1 MPDLPSAR
9 APRAPRPDP
18 YAALRLPEFRAY
30 ILARFTLTLA
40 LQMQGTV
47 VGWQV
52 YQLTQDEFS
61 LGLIGLAE
69 AIPSITVSLVAG
81 HVADSVPRRRIV
93 RLATLGFAVCTAL
106 LWSFVLPGGGTSGQG
121 GFNPLGSLLTTYGAL
136 PIYGV
141 IFLSGLTRGFISP
154 ALFSFMPQLIPDRA
168 LLPSAITWS
177 STTWQTASVLGP
189 ALGGLLIGFAGVP
202 TAYGVDL
209 ALTLTSLVVLSVA
222 IRPRALPPS
231 NDARLPLLESIRTG
245 LRFVFNN
252 QLILGSISLDLFA
265 VLFGGA
271 VALLPVYAQDILH
284 ISPGTLAVLQ
294 RLTGSDG
301 ISEADARAMV
311 LGLLRAAPG
320 VGSVLML
327 AVLNYLPVRHRAGR
341 KLLTAVAGFGLAT
354 VAFAYST
361 QLVFSLVLLFATG
374 AFDAVSVILRSNLL
388 HLHTPEEIKGRVSAV
403 NSIFIG
409 SSNEIGAFESG
420 TAARLLGTQASVAFG
435 GIMTLVVV
443 AVTAWKAKAL
453 RELEL

>member
-1 MPDLPSAR
+1 MPDSVPTSPSPD
-9 APRAPRPDP
+9 APRRDP

-30 ILARFTLTLA
+30 IFARFSLTLA
-40 LQMQGTV
+40 LQMQSTV

-52 YQLTQDEFS
+52 YQITKNELS

-93 RLATLGFAVCTAL
+93 RIATLGFAICTAL
-106 LWSFVLPGGGTSGQG
+106 LWSFVLPGAQAGGYD
-121 GFNPLGSLLTTYGAL
+121 FHNPLGALLTRYGAL

-141 IFLSGLTRGFISP
+141 IFLSGLARGFISP

-168 LLPSAITWS
+168 VLPNAITWS
-177 STTWQTASVLGP
+177 STTWQTASVAGP
-189 ALGGLLIGFAGVP
+189 ALGGLLLGFAGLP
-202 TAYGVDL
+202 AAYGVDL
-209 ALTLTSLVVLSVA
+209 ALTVISLTVLSVA
-222 IRPRALPPS
+222 VRPRALPPRAAGE
-231 NDARLPLLESIRTG
+231 ARAGLAESLTTG
-245 LRFVFNN
+245 FRFIFAN

-271 VALLPVYAQDILH
+271 VALLPIYAQDILH
-284 ISPGTLAVLQ
+284 VGPQG
-294 RLTGSDG
+294 
-301 ISEADARAMV
+301 
-311 LGLLRAAPG
+311 LGFLRAAPG

-327 AVLNYLPVRHRAGR
+327 ALLNFAPVRRHAGR
-341 KLLTAVAGFGLAT
+341 KLLAAVAGFGFAT
-354 VAFAYST
+354 IGFAYST
-361 QLVFSLVLLFATG
+361 SFLLSLGLLFATG

-388 HLHTPEEIKGRVSAV
+388 HHFTPEHIKGRVSSV

-420 TAARLLGTQASVAFG
+420 LAAKLLGTQASVAFG
-435 GIMTLVVV
+435 GLMTLLVV
-443 AVTAWKAKAL
+443 AVTTWKAKAL